1 LRLHDLRHY
10 AVSRLIEQGAN
21 VLLVSRVAGHARA
34 SVTLDVYAHLFR
46 EGLAEAAERFDP
58 LERITPVESRLPAIG

>member
-1 LRLHDLRHY
+1 
-10 AVSRLIEQGAN
+10 
-21 VLLVSRVAGHARA
+21 VAGHARA